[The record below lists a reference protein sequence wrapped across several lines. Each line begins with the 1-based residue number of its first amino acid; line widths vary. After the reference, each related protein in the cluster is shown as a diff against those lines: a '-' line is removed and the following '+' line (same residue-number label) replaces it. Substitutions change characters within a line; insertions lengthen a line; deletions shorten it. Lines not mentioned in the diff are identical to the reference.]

1 MKGYQRKAATKR
13 AKAHQREMRREQAT
27 QAKVYAQPTL
37 ETCFDEDEEVLCS
50 VCTQPLDD
58 GIFGYSDELERE
70 ELRCA
75 LCIEATEED
84 SDEEAAI
91 NNEGVVA
98 RYDRG
103 EKKDA
108 RYETAQEAVRRD
120 AGEETEAKG
129 VMKEIQQ
136 CDEATEK
143 ARSAATED
151 DMARY
156 ETARGAVRRDAGDA
170 RKGRGSMTKERQ
182 QCDEATERARSA
194 EDKMNH
200 YEATQVARRGQSTL
214 FCEMDNQGP
223 KGDTKIRYEAAE
235 KARREEQDRL
245 EVSKRRLE
253 DLARRAAEEKM
264 RYEATM
270 KELRQEEAEMIAAL
284 ARCKALQPREE
295 ESKEKCYEA
304 TEELARR
311 KVLVQCGIK
320 PADAMPCHE
329 ATDAT
334 APLNCR
340 DTNKGRTIKIT
351 VKPTS
356 TEKTLSAQEELR
368 LQRSEAGKAR
378 RERKARAGIVSA

>member
-120 AGEETEAKG
+120 AGEETEAMG
-129 VMKEIQQ
+129 VTKEIQQ
-136 CDEATEK
+136 CDEA
-143 ARSAATED
+143 
-151 DMARY
+151 M
-156 ETARGAVRRDAGDA
+156 
-170 RKGRGSMTKERQ
+170 
-182 QCDEATERARSA
+182 ERARSA
-194 EDKMNH
+194 EDKMIH

-214 FCEMDNQGP
+214 FCEMDNQGH

-270 KELRQEEAEMIAAL
+270 KELRQAEAEMIVAL

-378 RERKARAGIVSA
+378 RERKARAVIVSA